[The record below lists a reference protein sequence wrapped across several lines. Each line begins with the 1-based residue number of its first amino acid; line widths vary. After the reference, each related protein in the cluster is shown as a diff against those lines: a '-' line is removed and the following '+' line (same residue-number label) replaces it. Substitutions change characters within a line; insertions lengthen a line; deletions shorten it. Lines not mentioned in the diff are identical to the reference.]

1 MVPKLHGLTMILW
14 LMRFSLLSPIY
25 FPAPIVLFL
34 HSSPIVQVKSL
45 QNDTLFPLVELIM
58 WIPVLL

>member
-1 MVPKLHGLTMILW
+1 MAYAVSFAFTH
-14 LMRFSLLSPIY
+14 LLSPT
-25 FPAPIVLFL
+25 VLFL
-34 HSSPIVQVKSL
+34 HSSPIVQVRLL

>member
-1 MVPKLHGLTMILW
+1 MAYAGFFAFTH
-14 LMRFSLLSPIY
+14 LLSPT
-25 FPAPIVLFL
+25 VLFL
-34 HSSPIVQVKSL
+34 HSSPIVQVRLLL